1 MTAYRLVTLDMD
13 GTILLPDGS
22 LSQRVIR
29 AIHEAKAR
37 GVVVALATSR
47 RWTGTA
53 PIARALGLEGS
64 MILYDGA
71 IVRNFP
77 DGAVEMR
84 RPIDAELVRRAVETL
99 AAHELQVV
107 TQHSDAHGE
116 RMAASRKPPHPKW
129 MQPYL
134 KTFRDQA
141 TFVALDALADTY
153 PETLRVVSFG
163 PEPLLRAA
171 FDGLGDAPVGR
182 QILPLGSY
190 GIAELTVFSTSA
202 SKGAGLRWLAQRL
215 DIPMEQTL
223 AIGDGVNDI
232 SMLREAG
239 LGVAM
244 GNAAPEVQ
252 AAADAVTAA
261 NDVDGAALALEH
273 FVLDVDVTLNDEVE
287 ETA

>member
-1 MTAYRLVTLDMD
+1 VTLDMD

-29 AIHEAKAR
+29 AIHEARAR

-53 PIARALGLEGS
+53 PIARALELDGP

-71 IVRNFP
+71 IVRRFP
-77 DGAVEMR
+77 DGAVEMQR
-84 RPIDAELVRRAVETL
+84 SLDAELVRRAVETL

-116 RMAASRKPPHPKW
+116 RMAASKKPPHPKW

-134 KTFRDQA
+134 KTFKDQA
-141 TFVALDALADTY
+141 IFVALDELPDAY

-171 FDGLGDAPVGR
+171 FDGLGAAPVGR

-190 GIAELTVFSTSA
+190 GVSELTVFAPSA
-202 SKGAGLRWLAQRL
+202 SKGAGLRWLAQQL
-215 DIPMEQTL
+215 DIPMAQTL

-252 AAADAVTAA
+252 AAADTVTAA
-261 NDVDGAALALEH
+261 NDEDGAALALER
-273 FVLDVDVTLNDEVE
+273 FVFDADVALNDDSE